1 MSTSDKFLVAFFLV
15 WNALVVAFFLAGLPG
30 WAWLWLWIEA
40 SVIVAEL
47 WSKWKKA
54 KTLTQLFRAWAIQ
67 HTLQALL
74 ILGGMIVAW
83 GFLIL
88 HLGWR

>member
-54 KTLTQLFRAWAIQ
+54 KTLTQLFRAWANT
-67 HTLQALL
+67 HRWLAAGL
-74 ILGGMIVAW
+74 IVGMILAW
-83 GFLIL
+83 GFLML
-88 HLGWR
+88 HLGWH